1 MTISKF
7 IFSATFIVAVF
18 AFGSCSKDDED
29 DLNGHEYV
37 DLGLPSGTLWAT
49 CNVGA
54 NSPEELGYYFA
65 WGETTP
71 KDYYSSDNY
80 KWRNSIDRTLTKYTY
95 VDDGKT
101 KLDDAD
107 DAATANWGS
116 GWCTPSR
123 EQILELL
130 QYTVKDCVTMKGVK
144 GITFTRNGNTIF
156 IPCAG
161 YMRNNYL
168 QYPEI
173 LYIWTNSL
181 GEQSGFAENLIHV
194 PGKGWTELSRSFGLP
209 VRPVRRH
216 NK

>member
-18 AFGSCSKDDED
+18 AFGSCSKDDEY
-29 DLNGHEYV
+29 DLNGHEFV

-54 NSPEELGYYFA
+54 NSPEETGYYFA

-71 KDYYSSDNY
+71 KDYYSWDNY
-80 KWRNSIDRTLTKYTY
+80 KWNNRLDATLTKYT
-95 VDDGKT
+95 DLDRKR
-101 KLDDAD
+101 KLDDED

-123 EQILELL
+123 EQILELMSFL
-130 QYTVKDCVTMKGVK
+130 SKEGWYARQKGVK
-144 GITFTRNGNTIF
+144 GIKFTRNGNTLF

-161 YMRNNYL
+161 YMRNDRL

-173 LYIWTNSL
+173 TYIWANSIDKG
-181 GEQSGFAENLIHV
+181 GECLISVSGRGLTSLD
-194 PGKGWTELSRSFGLP
+194 GSYGLP